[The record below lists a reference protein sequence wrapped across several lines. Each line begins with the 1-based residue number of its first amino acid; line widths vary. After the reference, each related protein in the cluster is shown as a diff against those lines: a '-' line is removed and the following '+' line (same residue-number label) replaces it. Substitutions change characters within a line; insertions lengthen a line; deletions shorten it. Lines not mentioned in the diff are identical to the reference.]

1 MLKVTYNAYATTISN
16 RSVRPGMVFSGDING
31 LKGTFMIVGVDHGV
45 VNLADP
51 RMFRFDEVLI
61 KDFVELDAELI
72 IKGKVK

>member
-1 MLKVTYNAYATTISN
+1 MLKVTYNAYATTVSN
-16 RSVRPGMVFSGDING
+16 RSVRPGTVFSGDING

-51 RMFRFDEVLI
+51 MMFRFDEVLI